1 MVKPGKQAAR
11 RLASAATRRE
21 DALEMFVQGRTY
33 QQIADALDYCDRGA
47 AYRAVQTALSE
58 TATRTSAI
66 ADEARP
72 IVLERLQRLWG
83 AWSAKA
89 MAGDAKAAELCLRMI
104 DRYVRVTGLDRITI
118 EATITGHSEIDA
130 EIEQLMTQLR
140 TPRPPELQ
148 PGDIE
153 RTP

>member
-1 MVKPGKQAAR
+1 MVKPGKQSAR

-21 DALEMFVQGRTY
+21 EALEMFVQGSTY

-58 TATRTSAI
+58 TATRTAEL
-66 ADEARP
+66 ADIARP
-72 IVLERLQRLWG
+72 VVLERLQRLWLP
-83 AWSAKA
+83 WFAKA
-89 MAGDAKAAELCLRMI
+89 MAGDAKAADLCMRMI
-104 DRYVRVTGLDRITI
+104 DRYQKVTGLDRITI

-140 TPRPPELQ
+140 TPHPPELQ
-148 PGDIE
+148 PGDA
-153 RTP
+153 TP